1 MQGFC
6 SAFWIV
12 VNKVPFGSKPT
23 QNQSRIA
30 LNWETAEMCN
40 CLEPQGASAGE
51 LLWPILALELVC
63 FTDFVEP
70 ICTSDEGM
78 KKAALT
84 AKGAPFL
91 FNGSSRH

>member
-51 LLWPILALELVC
+51 FLWPILALELVC

-70 ICTSDEGM
+70 ICTSDEEDE
-78 KKAALT
+78 KSSVDSE
-84 AKGAPFL
+84 
-91 FNGSSRH
+91 GSSLSF